1 MLPLPHQKLGA
12 ATMKMKELFNSDEI
26 EKKIIDTGKT
36 KWISLAELPN
46 GFHIAVKSGSKT
58 PCKLRLVNERDR
70 GY

>member
-1 MLPLPHQKLGA
+1 MTS
-12 ATMKMKELFNSDEI
+12 TMKLKELFNSDEI

-36 KWISLAELPN
+36 KWISLAKLPN

-58 PCKLRLVNERDR
+58 PCKLRLINERDT

>member
-1 MLPLPHQKLGA
+1 MKL
-12 ATMKMKELFNSDEI
+12 KELFKLEEL

-58 PCKLRLVNERDR
+58 PCKLRLINERDTDF
-70 GY
+70 